1 MHAISSCRGI
11 RLTNK
16 QTIKPT
22 NKQADRQ
29 DRLQYTVP
37 LRLARSVTRSSAD
50 ADNGLDAFVGQSRST
65 NILGPFQ
72 VK

>member
-1 MHAISSCRGI
+1 MKIHD
-11 RLTNK
+11 LTAQHIFPGK
-16 QTIKPT
+16 RYTTYECIPE
-22 NKQADRQ
+22 
-29 DRLQYTVP
+29 LVMTVP
-37 LRLARSVTRSSAD
+37 CARSTTVKKITRSSAD